1 VTDRGAMGVDLIELN
16 FISGDFMDLVC
27 QFIEFGAI
35 HLYKMLGV
43 WWDHPETKVAVH
55 LSDLHGYKWYSGQE

>member
-1 VTDRGAMGVDLIELN
+1 MGVDLIELN
-16 FISGDFMDLVC
+16 FISGVFMDLVC

-55 LSDLHGYKWYSGQE
+55 TSGLHGYK